1 MKNLYYVLI
10 IMVVFTVGCQPTRT
24 DKQLAK
30 DLRLDQSVV
39 VVHRYDDEYLQ
50 PTEEEN
56 ELSITD
62 KIVPMIVRSNKGA
75 LTLDIKLELIDQE
88 IAIFE
93 GNYLLSIDYE
103 HTTTPNKIVWQLESV
118 KKSNGKALEYWI
130 ENELTVRDDGQKLE
144 IHTLIFRNKR
154 HSTKDLPLKTA
165 TKVLDFRLLPTPK
178 IAAEIS
184 AKTEDEWTHKIS
196 KWWESIAEK
205 IPSDRAESNFEN
217 NNYRYGVY
225 GWTTVGKFGKKIDKK
240 AMMQAVKVR
249 NVLIVTKGA
258 GAQAEN
264 YTMGTFSQKNVE
276 KSPYPYHVY
285 IQLSLDSTTVMPDK
299 VALDY

>member
-10 IMVVFTVGCQPTRT
+10 IMVVSTIGCQQART
-24 DKQLAK
+24 DEQLAK
-30 DLRLDQSVV
+30 DLRLDQSVA

-62 KIVPMIVRSNKGA
+62 KIVPMIIRSNKGA

-88 IAIFE
+88 IAVFE
-93 GNYLLSIDYE
+93 ENYLLSIDYAR
-103 HTTTPNKIVWQLESV
+103 TTTPNKIVWQLEAV
-118 KKSNGKALEYWI
+118 KKSKGKALEYWV
-130 ENELTVRDDGQKLE
+130 ENELAVNDQQLE
-144 IHTLIFRNKR
+144 IYTLIFRNKR
-154 HSTKDLPLKTA
+154 NNAEDLPLKIA
-165 TKVLDFRLLPTPK
+165 TKVLDFRLLPIPK
-178 IAAEIS
+178 IAAEIN
-184 AKTEDEWTHKIS
+184 ANTEDELTNKIN
-196 KWWESIAEK
+196 KWWESVAEK
-205 IPSDRAESNFEN
+205 IPSSRMESNFKN

-225 GWTTVGKFGKKIDKK
+225 GWTTAGKLGKKVDKK

-249 NVLIVTKGA
+249 NVLMVTKGT
-258 GAQAEN
+258 GSQAEN

-285 IQLSLDSTTVMPDK
+285 IQFSLDSTTVMSDK
-299 VALDY
+299 VALDF